1 MMALAHLNKY
11 FWKYKWRFL
20 LGIIFVVISN
30 VFSLVPARMVRE
42 GFNTVSKAI
51 EHFQTNALRADVGD
65 LQKTLLTYGLIVIGT
80 ALAQGIFM
88 FFMRQTIIV
97 MSRFIEFDLKNEIF
111 QQYQALTIAFY
122 KRNSTGDLMNRI
134 SEDVSQVRMYIGP
147 AIMYSINV
155 LSQLILVIGSM
166 LFVNVELTIY
176 ALLPMP
182 ILSVAIYYVSKEINV
197 RSEQVQRQ
205 LSNLSTF
212 VQENFSGIRIL
223 KSYARERSS
232 AQDFDKEALEYRDRS
247 LDLVK
252 VNALFFPLMIL
263 LIGLST
269 LLTIYIGGRLAIEGT
284 ITTGNIAEFVIYV
297 NMLTWPVASLGWV
310 TSIVQRAAASQKR
323 INEFLHLEPEIRN
336 PTLEDTPILGAISFK
351 DVSFTYPDSGI
362 KALSNI
368 NFNIAPGQSLA
379 IVGKTGSGKS
389 TVAHLIGRLYDPTS
403 GEIRIDERPLEN
415 INLKNLRSSI
425 GYVPQEG
432 YLFSDTIARNIA
444 FGLDEYDHE
453 RIEQAAQDADVLHN
467 ILDFP
472 KQFET
477 RVGERGVIL
486 SGGQKQRVS
495 IARAIIVNPTILIF
509 DDCLSA
515 VDTQTEETILQNLKR
530 VMKDRTTV
538 IISHRVSSV
547 KHADQIIVL
556 SNGSIIERGDHQSL
570 LEQKGYYADL
580 YEQQLLEEQESSSA
594 NRS

>member
-1 MMALAHLNKY
+1 MKALAHLNKY
-11 FWKYKWRFL
+11 LWKYKWRFL
-20 LGIIFVVISN
+20 LGIIFVIISN
-30 VFSLVPARMVRE
+30 VFSLVPARVVRQ
-42 GFNTVSKAI
+42 GFDTVSEAIKA
-51 EHFQTNALRADVGD
+51 FQENALGADASD
-65 LQKTLLTYGLIVIGT
+65 LQRTLLTYGLIVIGT

-111 QQYQALTIAFY
+111 KHYQALTISFY

-134 SEDVSQVRMYIGP
+134 SEDVSQVRMYLGP

-155 LSQLILVIGSM
+155 FSQLVLVIGSM
-166 LFVNVELTIY
+166 LLVNVELTIY

-182 ILSVAIYYVSKEINV
+182 ILSVAIYYVSKEINT
-197 RSEQVQRQ
+197 RSERVQRQ
-205 LSNLSTF
+205 LSALSTF
-212 VQENFSGIRIL
+212 VQENFSGIRVL
-223 KSYARERSS
+223 KSYAREERS
-232 AQDFDKEALEYRDRS
+232 AADFDREALTYRDRS

-269 LLTIYIGGRLAIEGT
+269 LLTIYIGGRLAIEGV

-310 TSIVQRAAASQKR
+310 TSIVQRAEASQKR
-323 INEFLHLEPEIRN
+323 INEFLHIDPEIQN
-336 PTLEDTPILGAISFK
+336 PSNEPTPIHGGIEFK
-351 DVSFTYPDSGI
+351 GVGFTYPDSGI
-362 KALSNI
+362 QALKNI
-368 NFNIAPGQSLA
+368 DLKIEPGKSLA

-389 TVAHLIGRLYDPTS
+389 TIAHLIGRLYDPTQ
-403 GEIRIDERPLEN
+403 GEVFLDDRPLEG
-415 INLKNLRSSI
+415 INLKNLRNSI

-432 YLFSDTIARNIA
+432 YLFSDTIAHHIA
-444 FGLDEYDHE
+444 FGLNQFDQE
-453 RIEQAAQDADVLHN
+453 RVEQAAKDADVLEN
-467 ILDFP
+467 IQEFP
-472 KQFET
+472 LGFDTK
-477 RVGERGVIL
+477 VGERGVTL

-530 VMKDRTTV
+530 IMKDRTTV

-547 KHADQIIVL
+547 KHADEIIVL
-556 SNGSIIERGDHQSL
+556 EHGGIIERGKHQEL
-570 LEQKGYYADL
+570 LEARGYYTDL
-580 YEQQLLEEQESSSA
+580 YEQQLLEEQESSA
-594 NRS
+594 A

>member
-1 MMALAHLNKY
+1 MKALAHLNKY

-20 LGIIFVVISN
+20 LGIIFVVVSN
-30 VFSLVPARMVRE
+30 IFSLVPARMVRE
-42 GFNTVSKAI
+42 GFDTVSKAI
-51 EHFQTNALRADVGD
+51 EDFQTNALRADVGD

-80 ALAQGIFM
+80 ALAQGVFM

-111 QQYQALTIAFY
+111 KQYQALSIAFY

-134 SEDVSQVRMYIGP
+134 SEDVSQVRMYLGP

-155 LSQLILVIGSM
+155 LSQLVLVIGSM
-166 LFVNVELTIY
+166 LLVNVELTIY

-197 RSEQVQRQ
+197 RSERVQRQ

-223 KSYARERSS
+223 KSYAREDRS
-232 AQDFDKEALEYRDRS
+232 AKDFDSEALEYRDRS
-247 LDLVK
+247 LDLIK

-269 LLTIYIGGRLAIEGT
+269 LLTIYIGGRLAIDGT

-323 INEFLHLEPEIRN
+323 INEFLHIETEIQN
-336 PTLEDTPILGAISFK
+336 PTEEDTPIQGGISFNK
-351 DVSFTYPDSGI
+351 VSFTYPDSGI
-362 KALSNI
+362 KALTNI
-368 NFNIAPGQSLA
+368 DFEIEPGKSLA

-389 TVAHLIGRLYDPTS
+389 TIAHLIGRLYDPTD
-403 GEIRIDERPLEN
+403 GNVMIDDRALSS

-432 YLFSDTIARNIA
+432 YLFSDSIARNIA
-444 FGLDEYDHE
+444 FGLDDYDKE
-453 RIEQAAQDADVLHN
+453 RIEQAASDADVLQN

-472 KQFET
+472 NQFDT
-477 RVGERGVIL
+477 RVGERGVTL

-547 KHADQIIVL
+547 KNADQIIVL
-556 SNGSIIERGDHQSL
+556 SNGEIIERGNHQSL
-570 LEQKGYYADL
+570 LDQNGYYADL
-580 YEQQLLEEQESSSA
+580 YEQQLLEEQESSA
-594 NRS
+594 ATRS

>member
-1 MMALAHLNKY
+1 MKALAHLNKY

-30 VFSLVPARMVRE
+30 IFSLVPARMVRE
-42 GFNTVSKAI
+42 GFDTVTHAI
-51 EHFQTNALRADVGD
+51 EDFQTNALRADVTD
-65 LQKTLLTYGLIVIGT
+65 LQRTLLFYGLIVIGT
-80 ALAQGIFM
+80 ALAQGVFM

-97 MSRFIEFDLKNEIF
+97 MSRFIEFDLKNDIF
-111 QQYQALTIAFY
+111 KQYQALTIAFY
-122 KRNSTGDLMNRI
+122 KRNNTGDLMNRI

-155 LSQLILVIGSM
+155 VSQLVLVIGSM
-166 LFVNVELTIY
+166 LLVNVELTIY

-182 ILSVAIYYVSKEINV
+182 ILSVAIYYVSKEINH
-197 RSEQVQRQ
+197 RSERVQNQ

-223 KSYARERSS
+223 KSYARENRS
-232 AQDFDKEALEYRDRS
+232 ALDFDREALEYRDRS

-323 INEFLHLEPEIRN
+323 INEFLHLEPEILN
-336 PTLEDTPILGAISFK
+336 PTEVDTPIEGAITFK

-362 KALSNI
+362 KALNQI
-368 NFNIAPGQSLA
+368 NFKIEPGKSLA

-389 TVAHLIGRLYDPTS
+389 TVAHLIGRLYDPTE
-403 GEIRIDERPLEN
+403 GEIFIDNRPLN
-415 INLKNLRSSI
+415 QINLKNLRNSI

-432 YLFSDTIARNIA
+432 YLFSDTIAHNIA
-444 FGLDEYDHE
+444 FGLNEFDEQ
-453 RIEQAAQDADVLHN
+453 RVRKAAEDADVLAN

-472 KQFET
+472 NEFNT
-477 RVGERGVIL
+477 RVGERGVTL
-486 SGGQKQRVS
+486 SGGQKQRIS
-495 IARAIIVNPTILIF
+495 IARAIIVNPSILVF

-530 VMKDRTTV
+530 IMKGKTTV

-556 SNGSIIERGDHQSL
+556 SNGSIIEQGDHQSL
-570 LEQKGYYADL
+570 LNQGGYYADL
-580 YEQQLLEEQESSSA
+580 YEQQLLEEQESSTQ
-594 NRS
+594 NQV